1 MKKSKHSTFNIEHS
15 TLNEPD
21 ASDYVLREGGNGQ
34 RIYDLEER
42 LLVFAC
48 AIIQL
53 SEKLPDSRAG
63 NHIAGQILRSG
74 TAPYPNH
81 GEAEAAE
88 SRDDF
93 IHKLKIC
100 HKETRETRRW
110 ARLVYRMGW
119 AKSDPKLT
127 FVLGESDELIRIF
140 FSSIQTA
147 KRNMLREKRKSSTST
162 HYASGE
168 AADD

>member
-1 MKKSKHSTFNIEHS
+1 MKKKKHSTFNIQHS
-15 TLNEPD
+15 TLNEAE
-21 ASDYVLREGGNGQ
+21 ASGYVLHEGGNGQ
-34 RIYDLEER
+34 RTYDLEER

-48 AIIQL
+48 AIIEL

-100 HKETRETRRW
+100 HKESRETRRW
-110 ARLVYRMGW
+110 ARLVDRMGW
-119 AKSDPKLT
+119 AKSDPKLA
-127 FVLGESDELIRIF
+127 FILSESDELIRIF

-147 KRNMLREKRKSSTST
+147 KRNSLSEKRKSSNST
-162 HYASGE
+162 RYSSGE
-168 AADD
+168 AG